1 MIDIITNNDLSK
13 INNTA
18 TVVFSASWCE
28 SCHKL
33 LSQLGPLSD
42 AINTK
47 VYNVDVDDNEELA
60 DRYQIKSLPCTILFR
75 DGKEKARFEN
85 NTFLNEIV
93 EAARVM

>member
-13 INNTA
+13 ISDKA

-33 LSQLGPLSD
+33 LDQLEPLSD

-60 DRYQIKSLPCTILFR
+60 ERYQIKSLPCTILFKN
-75 DGKEKARFEN
+75 GKENIRFEN